1 MTKRTLTTIAGIILV
16 LFGIS
21 LITFT
26 MTYYAP
32 GDRALAIAQA
42 RYPDGLSFDAE
53 ILMGIRQEF
62 GLSEPFWSQYLLWLK
77 DVLRGDFGESYA
89 SRVPVW
95 LIFCE
100 NIGETLTL
108 AFTSLV
114 IGLSA
119 AFGLACLAVRHPGSL
134 LDRFAV
140 VVSSIGAAM
149 PNFWLGLL
157 LILLFAAELGWLP
170 AYGTGTLAHLVLPA
184 TTLAFW
190 VMASQ
195 TRLLRSFMLDAYDQ
209 PFIETLRLR
218 GVPEGEIFTLH
229 VLRHALMPALTMIG
243 LDLAHMIEGAV
254 VVEIIFARSGV
265 GSLLASSV
273 LSRDMPTV
281 IFLVMFF
288 AVVYVAINLFIDL
301 LQYATDPRKL
311 AVRADTHD

>member
-1 MTKRTLTTIAGIILV
+1 MNRRIVITLAGLV
-16 LFGIS
+16 LVLLGIS

-26 MTYYAP
+26 MTYFAP
-32 GDRALAIAQA
+32 GDRAMAIALA
-42 RYPDGLSFDAE
+42 RYPDSQSFAPD
-53 ILMGIRQEF
+53 ILASIRQEF
-62 GLSEPFWSQYLLWLK
+62 HLNEPFWSQYLMWLR

-95 LIFCE
+95 TIFRE

-108 AFTSLV
+108 AFTSMA
-114 IGLSA
+114 IGLTG
-119 AFGLACLAVRHPGSL
+119 AFTLACIAVRNPGSL

-140 VVSSIGAAM
+140 VLSSIGAAM
-149 PNFWLGLL
+149 PNFWLALL

-170 AYGTGTLAHLVLPA
+170 AYGTGTWAHLVLPA

-195 TRLLRSFMLDAYDQ
+195 TRLLRSFMLEAYDQ

-218 GVPEGEIFTLH
+218 GVSEREIFTHH

-243 LDLAHMIEGAV
+243 LDLAHSLEGAV

-265 GSLLASSV
+265 GSLLASAV

-288 AVVYVAINLFIDL
+288 AVVYVAINVFVET
-301 LQYATDPRKL
+301 LQLVADPRQTAML
-311 AVRADTHD
+311 EEAHD

>member
-1 MTKRTLTTIAGIILV
+1 MSKRTITTIAGILLV
-16 LFGIS
+16 LIGIS

-42 RYPDGLSFDAE
+42 RYPDGQSFAPE
-53 ILMGIRQEF
+53 ILAGIRQEF
-62 GLSEPFWSQYLLWLK
+62 SLNEPFWSQYFLWLK

-89 SRVPVW
+89 SRVSVW
-95 LIFCE
+95 VIFRE

-108 AFTSLV
+108 AFTSLI

-119 AFGLACLAVRHPGSL
+119 AFGLACIAVRNPGSL

-170 AYGTGTLAHLVLPA
+170 AYGTGTWAHLVLPA

-218 GVPEGEIFTLH
+218 GVSEGEIFSRH

-265 GSLLASSV
+265 GSLLAGSV

-288 AVVYVAINLFIDL
+288 AVVYVAINLLIDT
-301 LQYATDPRKL
+301 LQYATDPRRFAEK
-311 AVRADTHD
+311 ADTHD